1 MAFQL
6 EGKEMCCERYIPSLF
21 SQKCCWSFHPKLVR
35 IGKHTHSQQK
45 KSLAH
50 KLCSFTSSLCACAAS
65 SASIECI
72 FQRMIYC
79 SMV

>member
-35 IGKHTHSQQK
+35 IGKHAHSQQK
-45 KSLAH
+45 KVTLTQTLRFH
-50 KLCSFTSSLCACAAS
+50 VKFMCMRC
-65 SASIECI
+65 
-72 FQRMIYC
+72 
-79 SMV
+79 